1 MFSKVKSCALMGID
15 GYAVDIE
22 TDVSNGLPVF
32 DIVGLPD
39 TAVKESK
46 ERVRT
51 AIKNSGMEFP
61 LKRITINMA
70 PADTRK
76 EGASYDLPIAIGI
89 LAATGV
95 IVPELL
101 ENTVFLGE
109 MSLEGALKPIKGILP
124 MIIASKQLGFASAV
138 VPYENVQEAAVVDG
152 IDIYGIYSL
161 ADAVAFLNGEMPISP
176 FRCDVNDIFMRHR
189 INYDVDFAD
198 VKGQHKAKRA
208 LEIAAA
214 GGHNVLLIGPPGAG
228 KTMLARRLPTILP
241 DLTFDE
247 AMEITKLHSIAG
259 LIDAKSGLVT
269 NRPFRSP
276 HHTVSNAALI
286 GGGRIPKPGEVSLAH
301 YGVLF
306 LDELPEFRRDA
317 LEALRQPLEDE
328 RVTVSR
334 VSATISY
341 PAKFLLIASMNP
353 CPCGFFPDISKC
365 TCTPLQIKNY
375 LGKVSGPL
383 LDRIDLHVELQ
394 PVSYDD
400 LDDSTPTEGSAD
412 IKKRVE
418 AARVVQLERYKGSG
432 IYFNSQLSG
441 VYISRYCHLGTKE
454 RKLMNQAFERLS
466 LSARAYNRI
475 LKVARTIADLDG
487 SDNIT
492 EAHIAE
498 AVQYRNL
505 DRQFWG

>member
-1 MFSKVKSCALMGID
+1 MGID
-15 GYAVDIE
+15 GYTVDIE

-39 TAVKESK
+39 AAVKESK

-51 AIKNSGMEFP
+51 AIKNSGMDFP

-76 EGASYDLPIAIGI
+76 EGASYDLPIAIAI
-89 LAATGV
+89 LAAIGTV
-95 IVPELL
+95 KPE
-101 ENTVFLGE
+101 FLGTTVLLGE
-109 MSLEGALKPIKGILP
+109 LSLEGALKPVKGVLP
-124 MIIASKQLGFASAV
+124 MVIASKQLGFTSV
-138 VPYENVQEAAVVDG
+138 ILPIGNVQEAAVVEG
-152 IDIYGIYSL
+152 MSVYGVSSL
-161 ADAVAFLNGEMPISP
+161 AETVSFLNGELEIKP
-176 FRCDVNDIFMRHR
+176 FCCDINDIFSRHR
-189 INYDVDFAD
+189 INYDVDFSD
-198 VKGQHKAKRA
+198 VKGQLKAKRA

-259 LIDAKSGLVT
+259 FVDAKSGLIT

-334 VSATISY
+334 VNASISY
-341 PAKFLLIASMNP
+341 PAKFLLIAYMNP
-353 CPCGFFPDISKC
+353 CPCGFFPDTSKC
-365 TCTPLQIKNY
+365 TCTPLQVRNY

-383 LDRIDLHVELQ
+383 LDRIDLHVGLQ
-394 PVSYDD
+394 PVSYND
-400 LDDSTPTEGSAD
+400 LDDSTPIERSSD

-418 AARVVQLERYKGSG
+418 AARAIQLERYKNDG
-432 IYFNSQLSG
+432 IYFNSQLTGSHIAKYCRLG
-441 VYISRYCHLGTKE
+441 VKGR
-454 RKLMNQAFERLS
+454 RLMDQAFERLS

-475 LKVARTIADLDG
+475 LKVARTIADLDAS
-487 SDNIT
+487 SDIT
-492 EAHIAE
+492 ETHIAE
-498 AVQYRNL
+498 AVQYRSL
-505 DRQFWG
+505 DRQHSQVPFGP